1 MNRLAHLTKDI
12 TSYDLLKTFAVIFM
26 LIDHTG
32 HYFFE
37 GDLWWRV
44 AGRMCVPVWFF
55 LIGYA
60 RSRDLGP
67 RLWVGAVVLVLVSG
81 VTGENMLPVNIL
93 GTMLVVRLVID
104 QVMLRSQA
112 HEQALWQVSV
122 FLFLLSFPT
131 SYLFEYGSLAIIMA
145 MFGWL
150 VRHQYEYPQ
159 GVQQT
164 HYYFFFAYAAF
175 IFLQV
180 IAFDF
185 RGNEVIVLAGGI
197 LAIMF
202 LLMFFRPVTFPGT
215 GQGVKGVLLAPV
227 RFMGRWTLEIYV
239 VHLVFLKFL
248 GSILYPDR
256 FVLFSWRLLPVEVT
270 SQVFVQAVSGGM

>member
-37 GDLWWRV
+37 GDDWWRV

-60 RSRDLGP
+60 RSRDLGL
-67 RLWVGAVVLVLVSG
+67 RLWGGAALLVLVSG
-81 VTGENMLPVNIL
+81 ITGENMLPVNIL

-104 QVMLRSQA
+104 QIMLRSQV

-131 SYLFEYGSLAIIMA
+131 SYLFEYGTLAVIMA

-159 GVQQT
+159 GVRQT
-164 HYYFFFAYAAF
+164 HYYFFFSYAAF
-175 IFLQV
+175 VFLQV
-180 IAFDF
+180 IAFGF
-185 RGNEVIVLAGGI
+185 HGNEVIVLAGGI

-202 LLMFFRPVTFPGT
+202 LLMFFRPVTFAGT
-215 GQGVKGVLLAPV
+215 GNGVKGVLLAPI

-239 VHLVFLKFL
+239 VHLVVLKIA
-248 GSILYPDR
+248 GTILYPER
-256 FVLFSWRLLPVEVT
+256 FPLFDWRLLPRAAHELAL
-270 SQVFVQAVSGGM
+270 SAVQSP